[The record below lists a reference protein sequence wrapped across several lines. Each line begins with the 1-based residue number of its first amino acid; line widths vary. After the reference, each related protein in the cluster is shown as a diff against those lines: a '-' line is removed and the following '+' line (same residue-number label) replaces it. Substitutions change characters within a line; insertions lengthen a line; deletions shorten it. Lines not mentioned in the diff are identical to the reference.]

1 MIHCLQVRFH
11 CLYSVFI
18 LYTVLIS
25 DDIWYSCS
33 VGDGSTDMAYFVFHR
48 FGHKKSRNY
57 FPAFLSGN
65 LIIDRMMGN
74 KTATVNSFKS
84 ISLCLIIFNDSRKCG
99 NSIYFCLCIMTK
111 DDDIAGRLRFLQAG
125 LRIYVLL
132 HRRNRHSNHNTD
144 IPVSEHPV
152 PVKT

>member
-84 ISLCLIIFNDSRKCG
+84 ISLCLIIFNDSRKCCNG
-99 NSIYFCLCIMTK
+99 IYLCLCIMTK
-111 DDDIAGRLRFLQAG
+111 DDDIAGLKTGCAFYKLVYGFMFFSIAG
-125 LRIYVLL
+125 IA
-132 HRRNRHSNHNTD
+132 
-144 IPVSEHPV
+144 IPIIILISLCLNILCQ
-152 PVKT
+152 